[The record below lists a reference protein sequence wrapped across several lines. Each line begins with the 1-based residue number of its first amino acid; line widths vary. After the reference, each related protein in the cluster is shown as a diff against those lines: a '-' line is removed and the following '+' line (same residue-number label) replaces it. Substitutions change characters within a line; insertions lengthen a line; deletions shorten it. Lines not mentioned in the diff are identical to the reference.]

1 MILYLIVLV
10 IVGLITGALARLALP
25 GRDPMSIP
33 ATIGVGLAGS
43 LIAGLIYYA
52 ISGGDARGG
61 GWFLSFCCSVAADAA
76 TGTDSRRA
84 ASASSATPAVNRL
97 LRPFAPVT
105 SAITRGRAKR
115 FAPRAR
121 RA

>member
-61 GWFLSFCCSVAADAA
+61 GWFLSFCCSVAIVYIIRRRRGGDLLNPDAA
-76 TGTDSRRA
+76 S
-84 ASASSATPAVNRL
+84 
-97 LRPFAPVT
+97 
-105 SAITRGRAKR
+105 RGR
-115 FAPRAR
+115 R
-121 RA
+121 R